1 MKLNSITKTSG
12 LFSNLEKSEKKFLFV
27 ILLTALALRVYYVF
41 DVFNTPFLQHLFSD
55 PAIYSR
61 WAKDLVANGF
71 IGDSVFFMAPL
82 YPYTLAVFYA
92 LFGESNLPVLLFQSL
107 VSTVTILFIYLAA
120 KNSFSKFTAV
130 TAAVIAVF
138 YSQFIFYSGLVLS
151 ETLQIFFLTLLI
163 YLLSKK
169 DEFYLTD
176 KWMMVG
182 LILGFSL
189 LLRGNTILI
198 FFGIVF
204 WMFARRRY
212 DKKFKPIFLKSLLNI
227 TIGTVA
233 LVLFAAVHNYIVGD
247 DFVLLT
253 SNGGINFYIGNN
265 ENTQGV
271 FVTPTEFDYSSDM
284 TGEKYAEQQKG
295 SELSPS
301 EVSSFW
307 YEKSLNYIFNNP
319 GSELLLLVKKFLLFW
334 GENENSQSSVI
345 NYDYFKKHYS
355 HLLQLPF
362 FNWLFIS
369 SLAVFGVF
377 YYRRKKEHNGLF
389 YITLLMYILAA
400 IIFFVNGRYRLG
412 ITPVVII
419 FAAYGIEHLVA
430 ALKDLNFSVLKIPL
444 SILLSFFVVYYLILE
459 KPEFTEYDAYLY
471 LGDIAFE
478 EKNYDEAIEQYNR
491 SLFFRDYYMTYM
503 NIGNAF
509 ALKKDFRNAIS
520 SFTKAINRNPADVK
534 AHFNLG
540 FAYTQIGEFEHALN
554 SYQRAIELDPTFA
567 GAYRNSG
574 IIHYVSENY
583 EEALYYFEKF
593 LSFSDDEE
601 INASVR
607 YDIDK
612 IKTEFL
618 NKESNK

>member
-1 MKLNSITKTSG
+1 MKLNSKIKKSG
-12 LFSNLEKSEKKFLFV
+12 MFSNLEKSEKKFLFV

-41 DVFNTPFLQHLFSD
+41 EVFNTPFLKHLFSD
-55 PAIYSR
+55 PAIYSQ

-82 YPYTLAVFYA
+82 YPYTLAVFYS

-107 VSTVTILFIYLAA
+107 VSTFTILLIYLAA
-120 KNSFSKFTAV
+120 RNSFSKFTAI
-130 TAAVIAVF
+130 AAAIIAVF

-176 KWMMVG
+176 KWMMIG
-182 LILGFSL
+182 LFLGFSL
-189 LLRGNTILI
+189 LIRGNIILI
-198 FFGIVF
+198 FFGIVL
-204 WMFARRRY
+204 WMISRRRS
-212 DKKFKPIFLKSLLNI
+212 DKKFKSIFVKSLVNL
-227 TIGTVA
+227 TIGTA
-233 LVLFAAVHNYIVGD
+233 SLVLFAAVHNYIIGN

-265 ENTQGV
+265 EKAQGV

-284 TGEKYAEQQKG
+284 TGEKYAEQQTG
-295 SELSPS
+295 SDLAPS
-301 EVSSFW
+301 EVSSYW
-307 YEKSLNYIFNNP
+307 YDKSFNYIFNNP
-319 GSELLLLVKKFLLFW
+319 GDEILLILKKFLLFW

-345 NYDYFKKHYS
+345 NYDYFKNHYS

-369 SLAVFGVF
+369 SLAVFGLFF
-377 YYRRKKEHNGLF
+377 YRKNREHNGL
-389 YITLLMYILAA
+389 YYVVLAMYVFAT

-412 ITPVVII
+412 ITPLVII
-419 FAAYGIEHLVA
+419 FAAFGIEQLIA
-430 ALKDLNFSVLKIPL
+430 SLKDLNFSAIKIPIT
-444 SILLSFFVVYYLILE
+444 ILMSFFIVYYLILD

-593 LSFSDDEE
+593 LSLSDDEE

-618 NKESNK
+618 HKETNK